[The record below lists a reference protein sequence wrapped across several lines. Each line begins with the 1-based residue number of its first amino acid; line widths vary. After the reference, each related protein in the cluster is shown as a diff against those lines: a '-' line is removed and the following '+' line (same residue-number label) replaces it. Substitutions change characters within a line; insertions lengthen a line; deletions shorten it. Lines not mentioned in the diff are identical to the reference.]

1 MKKTIFIL
9 FPMLLLFLSSLLL
22 SQENKL
28 QVTAARAYIYADAN
42 INSSIVEIVQKGTIL
57 NQISPGKI
65 RYIWYRVSYYSKK
78 RSNVVLGFIQI
89 SSVEIIRGTSKITE
103 EERAKPKIKEKKPTV
118 IPVSRSKIIQKKQIF
133 NPISPART
141 YAPKKFKSGPKSGVG
156 FLAGYAMPAENNYS
170 SGLKYGG
177 NICLGITKN
186 VSIELQGLRFQSD
199 VEGNP
204 EALSKGKLSVI
215 PIQLSIQ
222 ARFPISWRFLP
233 YLLGGGGYYL
243 NRFNLDEEI
252 IDAWDAL
259 GFDIEEKVENSI
271 GYHFGAGID
280 LFITKNI
287 ALNADV
293 RYFIAKIKGSWTLT
307 DQIIGTENS
316 GSLEDLNLNSLIFGG
331 GLKFYF

>member
-1 MKKTIFIL
+1 MF
-9 FPMLLLFLSSLLL
+9 FPMFLVFLSSLLL

-28 QVTAARAYIYADAN
+28 QVTATRAYIYADPS
-42 INSSIVEIVQKGTIL
+42 INSSIIETVEKGTIL
-57 NQISPGKI
+57 NQISPGKV

-89 SSVEIIRGTSKITE
+89 SSVEIMQGAPKIAK

-118 IPVSRSKIIQKKQIF
+118 IPVSRSKIIEKKQIF
-133 NPISPART
+133 NPVSPSRT
-141 YAPKKFKSGPKSGVG
+141 YVPRKFKIGPKSGIG

-177 NICLGITKN
+177 NICIGITKN
-186 VSIELQGLRFQSD
+186 VSIELKGLSFQSD

-243 NRFNLDEEI
+243 NRFNLDREI

-259 GFDIEEKVENSI
+259 GFDIEEKVENAI

-287 ALNADV
+287 ALNADI

>member
-1 MKKTIFIL
+1 MF
-9 FPMLLLFLSSLLL
+9 LLFLSSLLL

-28 QVTAARAYIYADAN
+28 QVTATRAYIYTDAN
-42 INSSIVEIVQKGTIL
+42 INSSIIETVEKGTIL
-57 NQISPGKI
+57 NQISPRKI
-65 RYIWYRVSYYSKK
+65 RFIWYRVSYYSKK
-78 RSNVVLGFIQI
+78 KFNVVIGFVQA
-89 SSVEIIRGTSKITE
+89 SSVEIMQGAPKIAK
-103 EERAKPKIKEKKPTV
+103 EERQKP
-118 IPVSRSKIIQKKQIF
+118 KIIQKKQIF
-133 NPISPART
+133 NPISASRT
-141 YAPKKFKSGPKSGVG
+141 YVPKKIKLGPKSGVG

-186 VSIELQGLRFQSD
+186 VSVELSGLRFQSD
-199 VEGNP
+199 VGGDP

-243 NRFNLDEEI
+243 NRFNLDREI

-259 GFDIEEKVENSI
+259 GFDIEEKVENAI

-293 RYFIAKIKGSWTLT
+293 RYFITKIKGSWTLT

-316 GSLEDLNLNSLIFGG
+316 GSLENLNLNSLIFGG

>member
-1 MKKTIFIL
+1 MKKMIFVL
-9 FPMLLLFLSSLLL
+9 FPMFLLFLSSLLL

-42 INSSIVEIVQKGTIL
+42 INSSIVETVQKGTIL

-65 RYIWYRVSYYSKK
+65 GYIWYRVSYYSKK
-78 RSNVVLGFIQI
+78 KSTVVLGFIQA
-89 SSVEIIRGTSKITE
+89 SSVEITHEAPKIAK
-103 EERAKPKIKEKKPTV
+103 EERQTP
-118 IPVSRSKIIQKKQIF
+118 KIIQKKQIF
-133 NPISPART
+133 NPVSPSRT
-141 YAPKKFKSGPKSGVG
+141 YVPKKFKLGPKSGVG

-170 SGLKYGG
+170 NGLKYGG

-186 VSIELQGLRFQSD
+186 ISIEIKGMSFQSD
-199 VEGNP
+199 VEGDP
-204 EALSKGKLSVI
+204 EALSKGKLSVM

-243 NRFNLDEEI
+243 NRFNLDQEI

-259 GFDIEEKVENSI
+259 GFDLEEKVENAI

-280 LFITKNI
+280 LFLTKNI
-287 ALNADV
+287 ALNADI

-307 DQIIGTENS
+307 DQIIGAENS

>member
-1 MKKTIFIL
+1 MFL
-9 FPMLLLFLSSLLL
+9 VFLSSSLL
-22 SQENKL
+22 SQANKL
-28 QVTAARAYIYADAN
+28 QVTATRAYIYADAN
-42 INSSIVEIVQKGTIL
+42 INSSIVEMVEKGTIL

-78 RSNVVLGFIQI
+78 KSNVVVGFIQT
-89 SSVEIIRGTSKITE
+89 SSVEIIRGAPKIAK
-103 EERAKPKIKEKKPTV
+103 EERQKPKIKKKKL
-118 IPVSRSKIIQKKQIF
+118 SA
-133 NPISPART
+133 ISVPRKT
-141 YAPKKFKSGPKSGVG
+141 YAPKKFKIGPKSGVG

-177 NICLGITKN
+177 NIYLGITKN
-186 VSIELQGLRFQSD
+186 VSIEFKGLSFQSD

-222 ARFPISWRFLP
+222 ARFPISNRLLL

-259 GFDIEEKVENSI
+259 GFDIEEKVENAI
-271 GYHFGAGID
+271 GYHFGGGID

>member
-1 MKKTIFIL
+1 MF
-9 FPMLLLFLSSLLL
+9 LLFLSSLLL

-28 QVTAARAYIYADAN
+28 KVIATRAYIYADAN
-42 INSSIVEIVQKGTIL
+42 VYSSIVETVEKGTIL

-78 RSNVVLGFIQI
+78 RSNVVLGFIQT
-89 SSVEIIRGTSKITE
+89 SSVEITHEAPKITR
-103 EERAKPKIKEKKPTV
+103 EERQKP
-118 IPVSRSKIIQKKQIF
+118 KIIQKKQIF
-133 NPISPART
+133 NPLSSQRT
-141 YAPKKFKSGPKSGVG
+141 YVPKKIKLGPKSGVG

-186 VSIELQGLRFQSD
+186 VSIELEGLSFQSD
-199 VEGNP
+199 VEGDP

-222 ARFPISWRFLP
+222 AKFPISWRFLP

-243 NRFNLDEEI
+243 NRFNLDKEI
-252 IDAWDAL
+252 IDTWDAL
-259 GFDIEEKVENSI
+259 GFDIEEKVENAI

>member
-1 MKKTIFIL
+1 MF
-9 FPMLLLFLSSLLL
+9 LLFLSSSLL

-28 QVTAARAYIYADAN
+28 QVTATRAYIYTDAN
-42 INSSIVEIVQKGTIL
+42 INSSIIETVEKGTIL

-65 RYIWYRVSYYSKK
+65 GYIWYRVSYYSKK
-78 RSNVVLGFIQI
+78 RSNVVLGFIQT
-89 SSVEIIRGTSKITE
+89 SSVEITQGAPKITE

-118 IPVSRSKIIQKKQIF
+118 IPVSRSKIIEKKPTVI
-133 NPISPART
+133 PVSRKKT
-141 YAPKKFKSGPKSGVG
+141 YVPRKFKTGPKSGVG

-170 SGLKYGG
+170 SGLEYGG

-186 VSIELQGLRFQSD
+186 VSIELKGLSFQSD

-204 EALSKGKLSVI
+204 EALSKGKLSVM

-233 YLLGGGGYYL
+233 YFVGGGGYYL
-243 NRFNLDEEI
+243 NRFNLDQEI

-259 GFDIEEKVENSI
+259 GFDLEEKVENAI

-287 ALNADV
+287 ALNADI
-293 RYFIAKIKGSWTLT
+293 RYFITTIKGSWTLT

-316 GSLEDLNLNSLIFGG
+316 GSLEALNLNSLIFGG

>member
-9 FPMLLLFLSSLLL
+9 FPMFLVFLSSSLL
-22 SQENKL
+22 SQEYKL
-28 QVTAARAYIYADAN
+28 QVTATRAYIYADAN
-42 INSSIVEIVQKGTIL
+42 INSSIIETVEKGKII

-78 RSNVVLGFIQI
+78 KSTVVVGFIQT
-89 SSVEIIRGTSKITE
+89 SSVEIMRGAPKTARK
-103 EERAKPKIKEKKPTV
+103 ERQKP
-118 IPVSRSKIIQKKQIF
+118 KIIQKKQTF
-133 NPISPART
+133 NPVSPSRT
-141 YAPKKFKSGPKSGVG
+141 YVPRKLKLGPKSGVG
-156 FLAGYAMPAENNYS
+156 FLAGYAMPAESNYN
-170 SGLKYGG
+170 SGLEYGG
-177 NICLGITKN
+177 NICFGITKN
-186 VSIELQGLRFQSD
+186 VSIELQGLIFQSD

-243 NRFNLDEEI
+243 NRFNLDREI

-259 GFDIEEKVENSI
+259 GFDIEEKVENAI

-287 ALNADV
+287 ALNADI

-316 GSLEDLNLNSLIFGG
+316 GSLENLNLNSLIFGG

>member
-1 MKKTIFIL
+1 MRKTIFIF
-9 FPMLLLFLSSLLL
+9 FPVFILFLSSLLL

-28 QVTAARAYIYADAN
+28 QVTAPRAYIYSDAN
-42 INSSIVEIVQKGTIL
+42 INSSIIETVQKGTIL

-78 RSNVVLGFIQI
+78 RSNVVLGFIQT
-89 SSVEIIRGTSKITE
+89 SSVEIMRGAPKIAK
-103 EERAKPKIKEKKPTV
+103 EERQKP
-118 IPVSRSKIIQKKQIF
+118 KIIQKKQIF
-133 NPISPART
+133 NPVSPQRT
-141 YAPKKFKSGPKSGVG
+141 YAPKKFKLGPKSGVG
-156 FLAGYAMPAENNYS
+156 FLAGYAMPAENNYG

-186 VSIELQGLRFQSD
+186 VSIELKGLSFQSD
-199 VEGNP
+199 VEGDP
-204 EALSKGKLSVI
+204 EALSKGKLSVM
-215 PIQLSIQ
+215 PIQLSVQ

-233 YLLGGGGYYL
+233 YLVGGGGYYL

-252 IDAWDAL
+252 TDAWDAL
-259 GFDIEEKVENSI
+259 GFDLEEKVENAI
-271 GYHFGAGID
+271 GYHLGAGID

-293 RYFIAKIKGSWTLT
+293 RYCIAKIKGSWTLT
-307 DQIIGTENS
+307 DQTIGTETS
-316 GSLEDLNLNSLIFGG
+316 GVLEDLNLNSLIFGG

>member
-1 MKKTIFIL
+1 MKKTIFAFSSI
-9 FPMLLLFLSSLLL
+9 FLLFLSSSLL

-28 QVTAARAYIYADAN
+28 QVTATRAYIYADAN
-42 INSSIVEIVQKGTIL
+42 INSSIIEAVEKGTIL
-57 NQISPGKI
+57 NQISAGKI
-65 RYIWYRVSYYSKK
+65 GYIWYRVSYYSKK

-89 SSVEIIRGTSKITE
+89 SSVEIMRGAPKITK
-103 EERAKPKIKEKKPTV
+103 EERQKP
-118 IPVSRSKIIQKKQIF
+118 KIIQKKQIF
-133 NPISPART
+133 NPISPSRT
-141 YAPKKFKSGPKSGVG
+141 YVPRKVRIGPKSGVG

-186 VSIELQGLRFQSD
+186 VSIELKGLIFQSD

-243 NRFNLDEEI
+243 NRINLDKEI
-252 IDAWDAL
+252 PEAWDAL
-259 GFDIEEKVENSI
+259 GFDIERK
-271 GYHFGAGID
+271 
-280 LFITKNI
+280 
-287 ALNADV
+287 
-293 RYFIAKIKGSWTLT
+293 
-307 DQIIGTENS
+307 
-316 GSLEDLNLNSLIFGG
+316 
-331 GLKFYF
+331 

>member
-1 MKKTIFIL
+1 MKKTIFML
-9 FPMLLLFLSSLLL
+9 FPMFLLFLSSSLL

-28 QVTAARAYIYADAN
+28 QVTGAKTYIYADAN
-42 INSSIVEIVQKGTIL
+42 INSSIVETVEKGTIL

-89 SSVEIIRGTSKITE
+89 SSVEIMQGTPKTAK
-103 EERAKPKIKEKKPTV
+103 EERAKPRIKEKKPTV
-118 IPVSRSKIIQKKQIF
+118 IPVSQSKIIEKKPTVI
-133 NPISPART
+133 PVSRKRT
-141 YAPKKFKSGPKSGVG
+141 YAPRKLRIGPKSGIG
-156 FLAGYAMPAENNYS
+156 FQAGYAMPAESNYS

-177 NICLGITKN
+177 NIYLGITKN
-186 VSIELQGLRFQSD
+186 VSIELKGLSFQSD

-204 EALSKGKLSVI
+204 EALSKGKLSTI

-243 NRFNLDEEI
+243 NRFNLDREI

-259 GFDIEEKVENSI
+259 GFDIEEKVENAI

-307 DQIIGTENS
+307 DQAIGTETS
-316 GSLEDLNLNSLIFGG
+316 GVIEDLNLNSLIFGG